1 MWKEEIEITCKPK
14 SLNTFVCHT
23 KSCAT
28 TFSLFFFFLF
38 PHTGDKHA
46 YCLLSSPLEFQF
58 FCLQPLTPAFR
69 DNWHHTSEMFQAPKA
84 RFCILASLLQAIWFR
99 FPWSA
104 RSAGLAHLPFGFQNW
119 TDIFQLLFYILL
131 FSLLVVFSFLQVY
144 IFFNPLSTIWLEI

>member
-1 MWKEEIEITCKPK
+1 MLYTELPALPLCLNLEFLIQCPSIFCWGKLFGCLGCKKGYK
-14 SLNTFVCHT
+14 SLTVSFT
-23 KSCAT
+23 
-28 TFSLFFFFLF
+28 
-38 PHTGDKHA
+38 
-46 YCLLSSPLEFQF
+46 EFQF